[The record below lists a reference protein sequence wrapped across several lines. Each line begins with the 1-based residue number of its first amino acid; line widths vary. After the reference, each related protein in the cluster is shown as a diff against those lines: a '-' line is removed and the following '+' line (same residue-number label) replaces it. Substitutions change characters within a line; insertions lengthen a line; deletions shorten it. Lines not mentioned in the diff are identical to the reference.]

1 MMKNRRGFLE
11 TLRDYLD
18 AMETY
23 PKPTRIMQ
31 LANLSRPAL
40 LGLIDY
46 SIKNGMVE
54 TYQKGARHFY
64 RMTYWGRFIRDSL
77 KMVPESTPV
86 SIMTVQEAFRRPPV
100 KEDIPAGSA

>member
-1 MMKNRRGFLE
+1 MKNRRGFLE

-23 PKPTRIMQ
+23 PVPNRIMQ

-40 LGLIDY
+40 LMLIDY

-54 TYQKGARHFY
+54 TYQKGARHFF
-64 RMTYWGRFIRDSL
+64 RLTAWGRFVRDSL
-77 KMVPESTPV
+77 KMVPADTP
-86 SIMTVQEAFRRPPV
+86 TQPLALQRE
-100 KEDIPAGSA
+100 G